1 MKKQIFTVSLLST
14 VFARS
19 ILTDESYSL
28 QRMKESVYTRLSEY
42 YRDELKDLYLSED
55 NNLGLMRIKR
65 SNRNR
70 GFRITRQE
78 KERIHPLCTA
88 LSEGKSVNLSKTK
101 NSVLHEAVFMF
112 PIVTNS
118 GHEIVSRYARYNKCM
133 QNAFAALKLRR
144 S

>member
-1 MKKQIFTVSLLST
+1 MSHNLLFFS
-14 VFARS
+14 
-19 ILTDESYSL
+19 DESYSL

-88 LSEGKSVNLSKTK
+88 L
-101 NSVLHEAVFMF
+101 
-112 PIVTNS
+112 
-118 GHEIVSRYARYNKCM
+118 R
-133 QNAFAALKLRR
+133 
-144 S
+144 